1 MQLNVSFVHGAW
13 GNPGTMKTLAAGL
26 QHLTSNPVTSIQL
39 VGHGSDTFTPQMG
52 NFGLNDYEAN
62 ILEQLPSDRNVIV
75 GFSMGAACA
84 FRLAQKYPER
94 IKGVVM
100 IDPPMLGG
108 GADIRV
114 TKALMSKPFRY
125 IHPIL
130 TNGLFIPTR
139 DDAKMMLYNGE
150 ESPHLDSIVRQP
162 ASGRVIR
169 EMLFGRLPTQS
180 RRPCG
185 LVIARK
191 SRLHPEKSK
200 IKWAQQVHAN
210 CLSVDDS
217 HCGILENPSLP
228 HIVHG
233 LIQRVSI

>member
-1 MQLNVSFVHGAW
+1 MKSNTSFVHGAW
-13 GNPGTMKTLAAGL
+13 GNPDTMKTLAVGV
-26 QHLTSNPVTSIQL
+26 QDLTNSPVTSIQL
-39 VGHGSDTFTPQMG
+39 VGHGSDAFTAQMG
-52 NFGLNDYEAN
+52 SFGLEEYEAN
-62 ILEQLPSDRNVIV
+62 ILEQLPGGSNVIV

-84 FRLAQKYPER
+84 FRLAQKHPER

-114 TKALMSKPFRY
+114 TKALMSKPLRY
-125 IHPIL
+125 IRPIL

-139 DDAKMMLYNGE
+139 DDAKMMLYNDE
-150 ESPHLDSIVRQP
+150 ESPHLDSIIRQP
-162 ASGRVIR
+162 AAGRVIR
-169 EMLFGRLPTQS
+169 QMLVGRLQTQS

-185 LVIARK
+185 LVIASG
-191 SRLHPEKSK
+191 SRLHPESYKRR
-200 IKWAQQVHAN
+200 WAQKVHAN
-210 CLSVDDS
+210 CVSVDDS